1 MYEPRATYA
10 QKSGSQIG
18 AEIETAIQG
27 CLACQAN
34 TKEPRPREPLRMSEM
49 PSGPWLNLS
58 VYFCGPLQ
66 TGDYLLVIVDEYS
79 RYPIVEV
86 VKSVSTNTVI
96 PVLDKVISMFGVPT
110 VIKTDNGSPFN
121 SSAFSEYANYCGFVH
136 RKIPPR

>member
-1 MYEPRATYA
+1 
-10 QKSGSQIG
+10 
-18 AEIETAIQG
+18 
-27 CLACQAN
+27 
-34 TKEPRPREPLRMSEM
+34 M

-86 VKSVSTNTVI
+86 VKSGSTNTVT
-96 PVLDKVISMFGVPT
+96 VLDKVISMFGVPT